1 MGLTQMHFETAQ
13 RCFADD
19 PPSPEGERLAQYWLS
34 LWQGDEL
41 PRRADFRP
49 REVVDLLPNISI
61 LDVVPDKSVYCR
73 LMGSFIVE
81 GAGRDFTGC
90 DWIAVTKP
98 EERPERLKRFSDVAR
113 GAIGRGIRCARRASG
128 EEQLCEE
135 IMLPFRD
142 VGANGARQVL
152 TYIGWR
158 PSVYDPTITGLAN
171 TGGLLR
177 EFRLTPAR

>member
-1 MGLTQMHFETAQ
+1 LGLSGLRFETAQ

-19 PPSPEGERLAQYWLS
+19 PASPDGERLAQYWLS
-34 LWQGDEL
+34 CWRGDEL
-41 PRRADFRP
+41 PLRADFRP
-49 REVVDLLPNISI
+49 RDVADLLPNISL

-98 EERPERLKRFSDVAR
+98 EERQERLKRFSDVAR
-113 GAIGRGIRCARRASG
+113 GAIGRGIRCARRKSG
-128 EEQLCEE
+128 EMQTCEE
-135 IMLPFRD
+135 IMLPFGD
-142 VGANGARQVL
+142 VGADGSRQVL

-158 PSVYDPTITGLAN
+158 PSVYDPTITGMAN
-171 TGGLLR
+171 TGGLLHD
-177 EFRLTPAR
+177 FRLTA